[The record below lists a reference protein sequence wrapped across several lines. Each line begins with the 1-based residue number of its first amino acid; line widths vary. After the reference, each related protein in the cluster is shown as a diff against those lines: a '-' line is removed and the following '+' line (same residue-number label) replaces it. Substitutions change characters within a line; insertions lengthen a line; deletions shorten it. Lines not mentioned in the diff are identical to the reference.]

1 MAHVR
6 QPDENTV
13 AFLDES
19 RHVRVP
25 GEVLVENYAKILH
38 PRAFTDRVLAK
49 PDRNRV

>member
-1 MAHVR
+1 MTHMR

-19 RHVRVP
+19 RDVRVP
-25 GEVLVENYAKILH
+25 GEVLVENYAEILH
-38 PRAFTDRVLAK
+38 RRALTDRVLAK